1 MLRPRFERL
10 VAEALDSLP
19 PEFAERLENV
29 DVVVER
35 YPTRRQLQAGGVPH
49 GQTLFGLYEGVPL
62 TARRASY
69 GLVLPDKITIFQ
81 GPIEAYCRT
90 DAEVR
95 DQVRHTVVHEIA
107 HHFGISDD
115 ALREMGVY

>member
-19 PEFAERLENV
+19 AEIAARMENV
-29 DVVVER
+29 EVVVER
-35 YPTRRQLQAGGVPH
+35 YPTRRQLAAGRTPR

-62 TARRASY
+62 TARTGSY

-81 GPIEAYCRT
+81 GPIEAYCRS
-90 DAEVR
+90 DAQIR
-95 DQVRHTVVHEIA
+95 DQVRQTVVHEIA
-107 HHFGISDD
+107 HHFGIGDE
-115 ALREMGVY
+115 ALREMGY